1 MERWKLCFMIVPRRR
16 PLFGGSAYWLFLLNA
31 ALSRGRGLFKLQ
43 LLLCLLQHFFF
54 SWSIQGVDYNGMAH
68 SNEFGAYIKHT
79 AELQRVKLEGMTREE
94 TLAFFINIYNAL
106 VIHANVVRGPPV
118 NLWQRYKVRI
128 QIIISNYWIRL
139 SVIWKIMQ
147 IKEGV
152 RPWGRAIMKTTGWPV
167 INVFTLVK

>member
-1 MERWKLCFMIVPRRR
+1 MFYDYTTPAALIRGQCLLTFSPKC
-16 PLFGGSAYWLFLLNA
+16 SAYSSCSYCYAYCN
-31 ALSRGRGLFKLQ
+31 R
-43 LLLCLLQHFFF
+43 FFC
-54 SWSIQGVDYNGMAH
+54 WSMQGVDYNGMAH

-152 RPWGRAIMKTTGWPV
+152 RPWGITPSEISVILHIIRKPNAIIV
-167 INVFTLVK
+167 LLFIQSIS